1 MIILY
6 ISWRRFQNIWN
17 KKTEPF
23 LKICYHG
30 LKNFQKG
37 FENNSSQEPPI
48 TAVLNFSMYSLLS
61 VYLPGKL
68 VNTIFEKELPYFKAA
83 LLLHKSAIF
92 FAHSISIFFL
102 NLSHLS
108 CKDQVP
114 TIPPAQ
120 FRENMRERGHRSFPQ
135 KNVEI
140 YIAPTSTFQC
150 EI

>member
-23 LKICYHG
+23 LKIYYHG

-61 VYLPGKL
+61 VYIQRIMIVGKG
-68 VNTIFEKELPYFKAA
+68 K
-83 LLLHKSAIF
+83 
-92 FAHSISIFFL
+92 
-102 NLSHLS
+102 
-108 CKDQVP
+108 
-114 TIPPAQ
+114 
-120 FRENMRERGHRSFPQ
+120 NMRCCGRFERKFCKKRGIWFGFI
-135 KNVEI
+135 V
-140 YIAPTSTFQC
+140 
-150 EI
+150 